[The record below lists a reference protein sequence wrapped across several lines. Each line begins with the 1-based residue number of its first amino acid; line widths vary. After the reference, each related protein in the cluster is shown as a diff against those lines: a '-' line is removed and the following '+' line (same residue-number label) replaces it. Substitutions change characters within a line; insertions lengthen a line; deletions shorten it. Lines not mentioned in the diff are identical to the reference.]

1 MKMGFLLKNN
11 ARKGMGRER
20 SAQKGSGKGVLKKGR
35 GRSAQKGSGKEGRKR
50 PPKFANS
57 KTDGRLGGNSQILKA
72 GEVLFKNFRT
82 GPDALIMSINRN
94 NREWS
99 LKIHIFYFHNPSCRC
114 NAPARCSPPESRHGA
129 EDCKPKSGRTL
140 SA

>member
-1 MKMGFLLKNN
+1 MKMFFLLKNN
-11 ARKGMGRER
+11 ARRGMG
-20 SAQKGSGKGVLKKGR
+20 GKGVLKRGR
-35 GRSAQKGSGKEGRKR
+35 GKGGRKRERKKECSKRARKR

-72 GEVLFKNFRT
+72 GELCLKT
-82 GPDALIMSINRN
+82 SGLSPDALIMSINRN

-129 EDCKPKSGRTL
+129 EDCKPKSGRIL
-140 SA
+140 SV